1 MVMKRLFCLLMF
13 PLCILPGCKGD
24 DGAPAT
30 STGPSDET
38 PLDDPGLTGSEI
50 AAGTVALFLSLS
62 LDGRDESWPTIDGNI
77 TWEET
82 DIGVLRYLPEGAALD
97 IFASTTST
105 SFSANH
111 IYPLTIGHRTFVVS
125 TRGRK

>member
-1 MVMKRLFCLLMF
+1 M
-13 PLCILPGCKGD
+13 
-24 DGAPAT
+24 
-30 STGPSDET
+30 
-38 PLDDPGLTGSEI
+38 
-50 AAGTVALFLSLS
+50 ALFLSLS

-97 IFASTTST
+97 IFASTTFT

-111 IYPLTIGHRTFVVS
+111 TLPADNRSSNFRRQHPRPQTNSGIRFQYWFTNRFFL
-125 TRGRK
+125 